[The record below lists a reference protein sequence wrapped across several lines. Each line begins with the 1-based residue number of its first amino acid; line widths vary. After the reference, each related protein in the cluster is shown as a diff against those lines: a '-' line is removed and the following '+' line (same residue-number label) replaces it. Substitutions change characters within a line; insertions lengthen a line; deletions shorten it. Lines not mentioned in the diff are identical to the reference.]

1 MKTHSKLLSLI
12 IFTFVLF
19 SVFGGAQFSP
29 VANAAASPVFKA
41 YEAEKATLSSKTMIS
56 KKASGYTGSGYVV
69 FPAKKAGS
77 SLTLK
82 PVLSA
87 SATLQIEFRFA
98 NASKGS
104 SVLSCF
110 LNGKSS
116 KLSFFRTFGASKC
129 GTGWKTLVIKKAFKK
144 GTNVLTLKRT
154 TADTDAVS
162 LDRIRLL
169 GKVGPSATPTLSPL
183 KAMFNGK
190 KVLCM
195 GDSITAFCGY
205 PETMSDLTGATVYN
219 AGAGGTRINGGDLSF
234 YQLVTA
240 ITSANWSVTDPLATS
255 SSANTKENY
264 ATLKTVNFTTL
275 DYLVVAYGT
284 NDFVLKDPIGTD
296 TDLAPTQATFKGGYN
311 KSLELLKAAYPNL
324 KILLVT
330 PMFRTTKVGN
340 VIKTSDEYDWGT
352 GHYLI
357 EFVDAVIQVGAKN
370 SVPVLDNYRNS
381 GINEDTIASMTN
393 DGTHPNYLGAE
404 YIAKKV
410 AYTLLA
416 EYKTAG

>member
-1 MKTHSKLLSLI
+1 MKTHSKLLSII

-19 SVFGGAQFSP
+19 STFGGAQFAS
-29 VANAAASPVFKA
+29 VANAAATPVFKT
-41 YEAEKATLSSKTMIS
+41 YEAEKATLSSKAMIS
-56 KKASGYTGSGYVV
+56 KKSSGYTGSGYVV
-69 FPAKKAGS
+69 FPAKKAGAY
-77 SLTLK
+77 LTVK
-82 PVLSA
+82 PVLPSA
-87 SATLQIEFRFA
+87 ATLQIEFRFA
-98 NASKGS
+98 NSSKGS
-104 SVLSCF
+104 SVLSCV

-116 KLSFFRTFGASKC
+116 KLSFSRTLGASK
-129 GTGWKTLVIKKAFKK
+129 WKNLILKMTFKK

-154 TADTDAVS
+154 SSDTDAVS
-162 LDRIRLL
+162 IDRIRLL

-183 KAMFNGK
+183 KTMFKGK

-240 ITSANWSVTDPLATS
+240 ITSANWSVTDPLAAS

-264 ATLKTVNFTTL
+264 ATLKTVNFSTL

-296 TDLAPTQATFKGGYN
+296 SDLAPSQATFKGGYN
-311 KSLELLKAAYPNL
+311 KSLDLLNIIYPNI

-330 PMFRTTKVGN
+330 PMFRTTKVAN
-340 VIKTSDEYDWGT
+340 VIRTSDEYDWGT
-352 GHYLI
+352 GHFLI
-357 EFVDAVIQVGAKN
+357 EYVDAVIQVGAKK
-370 SVPVLDNYRNS
+370 SVPVLDNYRSS
-381 GINEDTIASMTN
+381 GINKDTIASMTN